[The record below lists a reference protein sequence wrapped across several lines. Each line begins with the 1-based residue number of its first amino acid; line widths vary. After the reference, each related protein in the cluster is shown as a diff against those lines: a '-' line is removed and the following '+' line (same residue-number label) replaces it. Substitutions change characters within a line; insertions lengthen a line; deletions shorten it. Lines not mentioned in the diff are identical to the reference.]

1 MNTVY
6 ERVIERAV
14 KSVAES
20 HDRWEATGQAHTTN
34 LISGTPTVNM
44 YPDFAVSNVETETDD
59 GDETVVVG
67 DAKWK
72 TGSVSNDD
80 IYQLTSYVLARK
92 APGIVFYPAQDGA
105 AEREYQIKNEWEL
118 KIVELP
124 TEDYSASF
132 ESFVD
137 TIETAVEDAIIET
150 IDSRDAHD

>member
-1 MNTVY
+1 MQISCVWLSQYYESARRRPRNRPPTIVLPAGEY
-6 ERVIERAV
+6 EYCLERVIERAV

-67 DAKWK
+67 DAKWQ

-80 IYQLTSYVLARK
+80 IYQLTSHVLARK
-92 APGIVFYPAQDGA
+92 APGLVCYPAQDGA
-105 AEREYQIKNEWEL
+105 AEREYQQN
-118 KIVELP
+118 
-124 TEDYSASF
+124 DGN
-132 ESFVD
+132 
-137 TIETAVEDAIIET
+137 
-150 IDSRDAHD
+150 